1 MCVVCVHACACVQV
15 TGKPPVSPLETLSM
29 SFEVVSLI
37 GLKLTDWSR
46 LSGRAAS
53 ASLYLPDA
61 CLDEF
66 WDWTQLLF

>member
-1 MCVVCVHACACVQV
+1 M
-15 TGKPPVSPLETLSM
+15 SPLETLSM
-29 SFEVVSLI
+29 SFEIVSLI